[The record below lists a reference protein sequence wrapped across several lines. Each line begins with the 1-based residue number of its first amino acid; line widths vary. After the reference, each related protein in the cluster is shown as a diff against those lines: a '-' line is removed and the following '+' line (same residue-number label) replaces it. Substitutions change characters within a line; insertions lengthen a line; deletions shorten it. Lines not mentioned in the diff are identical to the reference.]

1 MRQFIYSALVLL
13 LIAMTSSVAQGVE
26 LGVKQDRFTIDGKPI
41 FLLGCSYYSGLG
53 ASEKTLHTDLDEL
66 HRLGFNWIRVFADW
80 TAYNKDLS
88 AVDVLTGVPRQP
100 YLERLMRLCDEC
112 DRRGMIVDVTLA
124 RGTGAN
130 HEPCLQTLPVHRQA
144 VETLVNA
151 LKSHKNWY
159 LDLSNEQNIRD
170 VRYTSIDQLANL
182 RDTAKK
188 LDPHL
193 LITASHGG
201 DASKEEIRA
210 YLQKAHFDLI
220 SIHRERDPKAPAK
233 AADATRQYKQWIQE
247 IGPVVP
253 LQYDEP
259 FRRGYS
265 DWEPIAT
272 DFVKDLQASRDAGAA
287 GWCFHNGDSRRAPDR
302 KPRRSFDLQ
311 NQSLFEQLDAQERKF
326 LSLLQAALKQ
336 PAEGRDPLP

>member
-1 MRQFIYSALVLL
+1 
-13 LIAMTSSVAQGVE
+13 MTSSAARGVE
-26 LGVKQDRFTIDGKPI
+26 LGVKQDHFTIDGKPA

-53 ASEKTLHTDLDEL
+53 ASEETLRVDLDEL
-66 HRLGFNWIRVFADW
+66 HRRGFNWIRVFADW
-80 TAYNKDLS
+80 TAYNNDLS
-88 AVDVLTGVPRQP
+88 AVDVGTGAPRQP
-100 YLERLMRLCDEC
+100 YLEKLVRLCDEC

-130 HEPCLQTLPVHRQA
+130 HEPCLRTLPVHRQA
-144 VETLVNA
+144 VETLVIA
-151 LKSHKNWY
+151 LQSRKNWY

-170 VRYTSIDQLANL
+170 VRYTSVDQLANL
-182 RDTAKK
+182 RDAAKK
-188 LDPHL
+188 LNPHL

-201 DASKEEIRA
+201 DASKEEISG
-210 YLQKAHFDLI
+210 YLQKAHLDLI
-220 SIHRERDPKAPAK
+220 SIHRERDAKAPAK
-233 AADATRQYKQWIQE
+233 AADATRQYKLWIQE

-287 GWCFHNGDSRRAPDR
+287 GWCFHNGDSRRAPGR

-311 NQSLFEQLDAQERKF
+311 NQSLFEQLDSQEQQF
-326 LSLLQAALKQ
+326 LRLLPAALK
-336 PAEGRDPLP
+336 

>member
-1 MRQFIYSALVLL
+1 
-13 LIAMTSSVAQGVE
+13 MTSSAARGVE

-88 AVDVLTGVPRQP
+88 AVDVVTGMPRQP

-130 HEPCLQTLPVHRQA
+130 HEPCLRTLPVHRQA

-233 AADATRQYKQWIQE
+233 AANATRQYKQWIQE
-247 IGPVVP
+247 IGSVVP

-265 DWEPIAT
+265 DWEPTAS
-272 DFVKDLQASRDAGAA
+272 DFVNDLRACRDAGAA

-302 KPRRSFDLQ
+302 KPRRSFNLQ

-326 LSLLQAALKQ
+326 LSLLPEALRQ
-336 PAEGRDPLP
+336 PAEGRDPLQ